1 MRFVYLTL
9 IELFLI
15 FTVTFA
21 FLGVPA
27 HSFIQESKL
36 TWSQSFPVVDDL
48 RHPGDVLGDYIDKE
62 VVSKKDVEVI
72 HDNYKEMTV
81 KRTVTLSYGIWKRIL
96 LCGTILFC
104 EMLLQFL
111 VQALTC
117 VKTNRCGYLL
127 TSIIYNVCAAIAFVF
142 TRTSME
148 KI

>member
-15 FTVTFA
+15 FAVTFA

-27 HSFIQESKL
+27 HSFTQESKL
-36 TWSQSFPVVDDL
+36 TWTQSFPVVDDL
-48 RHPGDVLGDYIDKE
+48 RHPGDVLGDYIDKD
-62 VVSKKDVEVI
+62 VVTKKDVDVI

-111 VQALTC
+111 VQALAC
-117 VKTNRCGYLL
+117 FKSNRCGYLL
-127 TSIIYNVCAAIAFVF
+127 TSILYNVCTAIAFVF
-142 TRTSME
+142 TRTTME